1 MLNPLSANPTKWSNT
16 QTIWIR
22 IDELFECVWLF
33 CAIYKR
39 VKKCHASNFI
49 AHFCVTSNDFKKDL
63 QPLSRHLPFF
73 PIKIFMATNFEIIDK
88 LLTNVVFHLNIYDE
102 KTAFK
107 NFEFDF

>member
-1 MLNPLSANPTKWSNT
+1 MVKHT

-22 IDELFECVWLF
+22 FDELFECVWLF

-63 QPLSRHLPFF
+63 QALSRHLPFL